1 MRRWILVLLM
11 VIPALVLPG
20 LASGPEEAYSDQV
33 EQVYRAAGEYGDNL
47 DPSEGLSL
55 ETWLASLAE
64 RVRNQMKEVVA
75 DVAGSCVRL
84 LAVVLLCGL
93 VAESF
98 SPAGGDRMGVV
109 RLVGV
114 ISITAIA
121 LSDTGELI
129 GLGQQTIGEME
140 AFSHALLPTVAALT
154 AASGSPAGAAAN
166 QLATMLFSSVLVTLI
181 DGLLLPM
188 VYAYVACCAA
198 AAATGN
204 EGLRRVG
211 GLLKWCIT
219 AVLSAVLLV
228 FVGYLTI
235 SGVIAGSSDA
245 VTVKTAKLAL
255 SGVVPVVGGILSDAA
270 ETVLAGAG
278 VLKSTVGLFGMLVV
292 LGMCVAPFLQLG
304 LHYIAY
310 KCTGALAAT
319 VADSRL
325 TGLIDNIGAAF
336 GLVLGMTGACA
347 FLMLISMVSAVSLV
361 VR

>member
-1 MRRWILVLLM
+1 MKGALLAVLLL
-11 VIPALVLPG
+11 PLLALPVLAAEG
-20 LASGPEEAYSDQV
+20 ELTALPEV
-33 EQVYRAAGEYGDNL
+33 EQVYEAAGEYGDGLEPGDGL
-47 DPSEGLSL
+47 DLDSGLAAL
-55 ETWLASLAE
+55 AGRAADQLGAVVRET
-64 RVRNQMKEVVA
+64 V
-75 DVAGSCVRL
+75 GSCVGL

-93 VAESF
+93 LAESF
-98 SPAGGDRMGVV
+98 APAGGDRMGVV

-114 ISITAIA
+114 IAITAIA

-129 GLGQQTIGEME
+129 GLGRQTIGEME
-140 AFSHALLPTVAALT
+140 AFSHALVPTVAALT
-154 AASGSPAGAAAN
+154 AAAGAPAGAAAG
-166 QLATMLFSSVLVTLI
+166 QLASMLFSGVLVTAV

-211 GLLKWCIT
+211 GLLKWLVT
-219 AVLSAVLLV
+219 AALSALLLV
-228 FVGYLTI
+228 YVGYLTV
-235 SGVIAGSSDA
+235 SGVIAGSADA

-278 VLKSTVGLFGMLVV
+278 VLKSTVGLFGMLAV
-292 LGMCVAPFLQLG
+292 LAMCVVPFLQLG
-304 LHYIAY
+304 LHYLAY
-310 KCTGALAAT
+310 KCTGALSAT

-325 TGLIDNIGAAF
+325 TGLIDSIGAAF

-347 FLMLISMVSAVSLV
+347 FLLLMAMVSALSLV